1 MLFSFNLIES
11 LPLYIINI
19 YFFLIFFAVLVLSY
33 STGRLIL
40 SNYCENSLIKC
51 SLFSIVIFATIISI
65 VINLVPIFAK
75 YVIFIF
81 YLINLFILVTSSK
94 IRNDLLKVVISF
106 KFVLLVTFLIFL
118 ILNIIYNRIFIE
130 SDKLVYFFDSH
141 DSFYIDPIAEI
152 LTADYFSRIKIFSH
166 YPSEWGSFHFFEASF
181 NSIFLLP
188 IYQLGIIG
196 LTILKNFYLSIF
208 LSLFFFS
215 FFKNKSFKKEEFL
228 QIILKAFLIILLFI
242 FLFSP
247 KITYFILTKNFISTL
262 SIIFIIQ
269 SLLSKNRNDFLIWTI
284 ILSLSSFRNSFIS
297 LMLIVY
303 YLIEMHNF
311 NLTSIINK
319 IKKSLNLPN
328 LMLITLFLFYLIST
342 FYQSETVTE
351 KFNLVGNW
359 PIWWVGTTTYS
370 IIANYKYFIVTLIV
384 LIVIYLFSLKFF
396 FEEKLDIASH
406 FKKQDFYH
414 FSLIL
419 IIPFICTI
427 LLIFKNHIID
437 IYNIEKLV
445 IFFNSFNLTNL
456 YYYFFPPLIWC
467 LILFCSEIKARY
479 IFLITIIGYTF
490 LSIFIY
496 NNIVMPA
503 FHTSEIIILLFVS
516 YNLLKF
522 ENIDRKK
529 TLCYLFMA
537 SVIISN
543 VFNSNIYIQSVA
555 NHNYISGIK
564 LTYKIKDL
572 KELKKREYICPQ
584 DTKYISSNKHTGAA
598 LSAILF
604 KPYYSNI
611 LIKDKYDNW
620 DNISL
625 RFAAPSKQQVSNPC
639 RSE

>member
-1 MLFSFNLIES
+1 MLFSLNLIEI
-11 LPLYIINI
+11 LPLYAINI
-19 YFFLIFFAVLVLSY
+19 FLFLIFFATLVLGY
-33 STGRLIL
+33 PVGGYFLAKH
-40 SNYCENSLIKC
+40 CDNSLIKY

-65 VINLVPIFAK
+65 VINLTPIFAK

-94 IRNDLLKVVISF
+94 IRNDLFKAVISF
-106 KFVLLVTFLIFL
+106 KFVLLATFLIFL

-141 DSFYIDPIAEI
+141 DSFYIGPIAEI

-166 YPSEWGSFHFFEASF
+166 YPLEWSSYHFFEASF

-196 LTILKNFYLSIF
+196 LNILKNFYLSIF

-215 FFKNKSFKKEEFL
+215 FFKNESFKKEEFL
-228 QIILKAFLIILLFI
+228 QIILKAFLVILLFI
-242 FLFSP
+242 LLSP
-247 KITYFILTKNFISTL
+247 QITYFILTKNFISTL

-269 SLLSKNRNDFLIWTI
+269 SLLSKNRNDFLIWAI

-303 YLIEMHNF
+303 YLIEIKDFNF
-311 NLTSIINK
+311 TNIINK
-319 IKKSLNLPN
+319 IQKSLNLPN
-328 LMLITLFLFYLIST
+328 LILVTLFLFYLIST
-342 FYQSETVTE
+342 FYQSETVNE
-351 KFNLVGNW
+351 KFNLLGNR
-359 PIWWVGTTTYS
+359 PIWWTGTTTYNVL
-370 IIANYKYFIVTLIV
+370 ANYKYFIVTLIL
-384 LIVIYLFSLKFF
+384 LIVIYLFSLKYFF
-396 FEEKLDIASH
+396 DEKLDIVSH

-414 FSLIL
+414 FSSIL
-419 IIPFICTI
+419 IIPFICII

-479 IFLITIIGYTF
+479 IFIIAITAYTF

-496 NNIVMPA
+496 NNIIMPA
-503 FHTSEIIILLFVS
+503 FFTLEIMILFFVS
-516 YNLLKF
+516 HNLLEF
-522 ENIDRKK
+522 ENINRKK

-537 SVIISN
+537 SVIIFG
-543 VFNSNIYIQSVA
+543 VFNSNIYYRSVTEY
-555 NHNYISGIK
+555 NYNTGK
-564 LTYKIKDL
+564 KFTYTIKDL
-572 KELKKREYICPQ
+572 KELKKKEYICPQ
-584 DTKYISSNKHTGAA
+584 DIKYISSNKHAGEA
-598 LSAILF
+598 LSVILF

-611 LIKDKYDNW
+611 LIEDKYDNW
-620 DNISL
+620 DKISF
-625 RFAAPSKQQVSNPC
+625 RYAVSPKQQVGNPC